1 MYFYSVRSDFDLKI
15 MKISVGDVLE
25 LKKPHPC
32 GGKLFDVLRVGSDVR
47 VVCKTCGRDMTLDR
61 VKLEKAIKNI
71 VTSSP
76 EQ

>member
-1 MYFYSVRSDFDLKI
+1 MKI
-15 MKISVGDVLE
+15 IKISVGDVLE

-47 VVCKTCGRDMTLDR
+47 IVCKSCGRDMTLDR
-61 VKLEKAIKNI
+61 VKLEKAIKSL
-71 VTSSP
+71 VSSSS